1 VSLGAP
7 AAITARHRSPMLVGL
22 FGAIVA
28 IASAMTLAVL
38 LGGAS

>member
-1 VSLGAP
+1 
-7 AAITARHRSPMLVGL
+7 MLVGL

-38 LGGAS
+38 LSGAS